1 MNVRVK
7 NTRGKIVKTVSL
19 SDDVFGAPMNQTLV
33 HQVVVGQLSNKRHG
47 TANTKTRSQVAGGGA
62 KPRPQKGTGSAR
74 AGSIR
79 SPLWK
84 GGGVIFGPKPRSY
97 RHKTTKR
104 ARRTALVSVL
114 SDKARENKLIIVEN
128 LDLELGKTKEMAKAI
143 DSLIPN
149 GSVLLVAD
157 GTDEKVLRAARNIPQ
172 VKMLPAALL
181 NTLDVLNAG
190 WIIMTLQSARTADD
204 IWGTTNQNRLA
215 SRGAPTEVSPL

>member
-1 MNVRVK
+1 M
-7 NTRGKIVKTVSL
+7 
-19 SDDVFGAPMNQTLV
+19 
-33 HQVVVGQLSNKRHG
+33 
-47 TANTKTRSQVAGGGA
+47 
-62 KPRPQKGTGSAR
+62 
-74 AGSIR
+74 
-79 SPLWK
+79 
-84 GGGVIFGPKPRSY
+84 IFGPKPRSY

-114 SDKARENKLIIVEN
+114 SDKARENKLIIVET
-128 LDLELGKTKEMAKAI
+128 LDLELGKTKEMAKVI
-143 DSLIPN
+143 HSLIPN

-157 GTDEKVLRAARNIPQ
+157 GADEKVLRAARNIPQ

-190 WIIMTLQSARTADD
+190 SIIMTLQSARTADD